1 MPNHIYM
8 RYQPGEV
15 RMHCNCQL
23 MNPLVTHW
31 GAVGNGEKKAP
42 DCVEDPK
49 TPSMNLITL
58 LSGVTRK
65 DKVLL
70 S

>member
-1 MPNHIYM
+1 
-8 RYQPGEV
+8 
-15 RMHCNCQL
+15 MHCNCQL